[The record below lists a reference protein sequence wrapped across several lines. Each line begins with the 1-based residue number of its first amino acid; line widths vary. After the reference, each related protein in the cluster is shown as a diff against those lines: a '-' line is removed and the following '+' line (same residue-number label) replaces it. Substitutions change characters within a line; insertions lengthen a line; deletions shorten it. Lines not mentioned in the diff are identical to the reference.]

1 MTFSSKSRPF
11 VKYIPAILSEL
22 QGCSFL
28 LVVAE
33 ADEVAGWG
41 EGSPGD
47 VEPARGGEELVGEG
61 VGLQERDQ
69 TLELLRVLGAD
80 VGSLTQQVLRVADA
94 TDEGVDARVAVAG
107 VDDDGTDRLSGG
119 FQQHQAAVGHVRHV
133 LHGGGVVGVLFHVDK
148 LAKSEVRRE

>member
-1 MTFSSKSRPF
+1 MTFSSKNRPF

-69 TLELLRVLGAD
+69 ALELGRVLGAD
-80 VGSLTQQVLRVADA
+80 VGGLAQEVLGITDA
-94 TDEGVDARVAVAG
+94 TDQAVDTAVAE
-107 VDDDGTDRLSGG
+107 
-119 FQQHQAAVGHVRHV
+119 A
-133 LHGGGVVGVLFHVDK
+133 
-148 LAKSEVRRE
+148 

>member
-119 FQQHQAAVGHVRHV
+119 FQQHQAAVG
-133 LHGGGVVGVLFHVDK
+133 LLTNSPSLK
-148 LAKSEVRRE
+148 

>member
-1 MTFSSKSRPF
+1 M
-11 VKYIPAILSEL
+11 
-22 QGCSFL
+22 
-28 LVVAE
+28 
-33 ADEVAGWG
+33 AGRG

-133 LHGGGVVGVLFHVDK
+133 LHGGGVVWVLLHVDK